1 MRSWQFRGARRYRRG
16 ELRSLSQYV
25 TVLAR
30 CAIIFT
36 FSLLAGSVESANA
49 RESYP
54 SRPVTIIVPFSAGAV
69 TDVLARIVAK
79 ELSARLGQ
87 PFVIENKPG
96 AGTLLAA
103 QTTARSE
110 ADGYTLFLATSST
123 MSINDTLY
131 KHLPYDPAK
140 DFVPVSL
147 LCSIPFV
154 LVANKNLPI
163 KNAAD
168 LVQLAKQQPGRLNY
182 ATGGFGTTA
191 SVLLSLLKSM
201 TGTKMTEVVYRG
213 IPPALTDLLGGT
225 IQFMFSDIGTVAPLI
240 KAGRVRALGVSTA
253 SRFKGDPEIPTLAEN
268 GIPGFAGD
276 SWQMLVAPAKTPK
289 DVVDKL
295 NATTNEILDTADVT
309 RQLLNLGTT
318 SIGKGK
324 PGELEAYIKSETA
337 RWKKVVTDAGFAGS
351 Q

>member
-1 MRSWQFRGARRYRRG
+1 MMRSWQFRRAAGSHP
-16 ELRSLSQYV
+16 SLPSFSERD

-30 CAIIFT
+30 CAAIFA
-36 FSLLAGSVESANA
+36 LGLAVFWAAPTNA
-49 RESYP
+49 TVSYP
-54 SRPVTIIVPFSAGAV
+54 LRPVTIIVPFSAGAV
-69 TDVLARIVAK
+69 TDVLARTVAK
-79 ELSARLGQ
+79 QLSARLGQ

-103 QTTARSE
+103 QTTARSA

-168 LVQLAKQQPGRLNY
+168 LVELAKQNPGRLNY
-182 ATGGFGTTA
+182 GTGGFGTTA
-191 SVLLSLLKSM
+191 SVLIALLRSI

-213 IPPALTDLLGGT
+213 IPPALNDLLGGT
-225 IQFMFSDIGTVAPLI
+225 IQFMFSDIGAGAPLI
-240 KAGRVRALGVSTA
+240 KADKVRALGVSTA
-253 SRFKGDPEIPTLAEN
+253 ERFKGDPEIPTLAEN

-289 DVVDKL
+289 DIVDKL
-295 NATTNEILDTADVT
+295 NATTNEILDTPEVT

-318 SIGKGK
+318 AIGKGK
-324 PGELEAYIKSETA
+324 PGDLEAYIESETA

>member
-1 MRSWQFRGARRYRRG
+1 MRSCQFRDAAGNRRS
-16 ELRSLSQYV
+16 EPRSFSKYV
-25 TVLAR
+25 MASRAGILTV
-30 CAIIFT
+30 
-36 FSLLAGSVESANA
+36 SLVAFWAASANA
-49 RESYP
+49 TDSYP

-103 QTTARSE
+103 QTTARSP
-110 ADGYTLFLATSST
+110 ADGYTLLVATSST

-131 KHLPYDPAK
+131 KHLPYDPTK

-147 LCSIPFV
+147 LCSVPFV
-154 LVANKNLPI
+154 LVANLNLPI
-163 KNAAD
+163 KNAGD
-168 LVQLAKQQPGRLNY
+168 LIKLAKEKPGKLNY
-182 ATGGFGTTA
+182 GTGGIGTTA
-191 SVLLSLLKSM
+191 SVLISLLKSM
-201 TGTKMTEVVYRG
+201 TGAKMTEVVYRG
-213 IPPALTDLLGGT
+213 ITPALTDMLGGT

-240 KAGRVRALGVSTA
+240 KAGKVRSLGVSTA
-253 SRFKGDPEIPTLAEN
+253 KRFKGDPEIPTLAEN
-268 GIPGFAGD
+268 GVPGFDGD

-295 NATTNEILDTADVT
+295 NVTTNEILNTPEVT
-309 RQLLNLGTT
+309 KQLLDLGMS
-318 SIGKGK
+318 SIGKQT
-324 PGELEAYIKSETA
+324 PDELEHYVQSESA
-337 RWKKVVTDAGFAGS
+337 RWGKVVTDAGFARS